1 MPGWPCRAG
10 MPRWQTCEDFPYVFK
25 RRPSGPPRGQLR
37 RAGLAP
43 CRFAPGASRR
53 RMRGVDG
60 QTAASEVLTR
70 RTEGQALT
78 ALLTY
83 VPVLAAPS
91 RLQLGRR
98 TIMPPAGSAS
108 APTTRDGLRR
118 PGLPPWT
125 RALRDAGLRSRA
137 SRRTPEAA
145 RPRPPGP
152 GRPEGRSTWT
162 RRTWPS
168 RATRARR
175 EAEHPPWTRH
185 AAGMVREWWVEMED
199 VRSGDATPSRS
210 VLC

>member
-118 PGLPPWT
+118 PGLP
-125 RALRDAGLRSRA
+125 ALDPGAPGRGPPLAGFPPHTGGSQTAPTWSRSSRGALHLDQADVAQPGDACATGSRA
-137 SRRTPEAA
+137 STVDAA
-145 RPRPPGP
+145 RCRDGSRVV
-152 GRPEGRSTWT
+152 GRDGGCPIR
-162 RRTWPS
+162 
-168 RATRARR
+168 
-175 EAEHPPWTRH
+175 
-185 AAGMVREWWVEMED
+185 
-199 VRSGDATPSRS
+199 
-210 VLC
+210 